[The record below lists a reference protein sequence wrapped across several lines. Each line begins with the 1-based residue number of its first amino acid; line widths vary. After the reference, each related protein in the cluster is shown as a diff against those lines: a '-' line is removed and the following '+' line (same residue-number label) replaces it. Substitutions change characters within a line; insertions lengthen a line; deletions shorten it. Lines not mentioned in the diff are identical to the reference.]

1 MILELLLHVVFAS
14 ISADPLI
21 AGVGPAGEIKEAA
34 TGFLFTEGP
43 VAGPEGSLYFSDLYR
58 QRIYQLNADGSHRV
72 VLEKS
77 KICNGLAVDRDGKI
91 IACQGGAGMI
101 ISVDPKSGAVST
113 IASGYQGVRFNQP
126 NDLVL
131 DALGGFYFTDPVY
144 GVPSKPQKTMG
155 LYYVSADKNVTRLA
169 EELDLP
175 NGIGLSP
182 DGKTLYLVV
191 MGAKKVLRFPVEGP
205 GKLGAS
211 SDFCTL
217 EAGGDGMTIDAKG
230 NVYVTQPE
238 FSAIDVFHPDGKK
251 LGRLTFPAGPAN
263 CAFAGKDGK
272 TLYVTARKSIYAVPM
287 LVSGIIKQE

>member
-1 MILELLLHVVFAS
+1 MILELLIRVALAL
-14 ISADPLI
+14 ITADPSI
-21 AGVGPAGEIKEAA
+21 PDVGPAGEIKEAA

-72 VLEKS
+72 ILEKS
-77 KICNGLAVDRDGKI
+77 KICNGLAVDREGKL

-101 ISVDPKSGAVST
+101 ISVDPSSGAVT
-113 IASGYQGVRFNQP
+113 PIATGYEGVRFNQP

-131 DALGGFYFTDPVY
+131 DATGGFYFTDPVY

-155 LYYVSADKNVTRLA
+155 LYYVSPDKKVTRIA

-182 DGKTLYLVV
+182 DGKTLYVV
-191 MGAKKVLRFPVEGP
+191 LMGAKKVLRFPVADP
-205 GKLGAS
+205 GKLGTPT
-211 SDFCTL
+211 DFCTL
-217 EAGGDGMTIDAKG
+217 DAGGDGMTVDGKG

-238 FSAIDVFHPDGKK
+238 FSAIDVFNPAGKK

-263 CAFAGKDGK
+263 CAFGGKDGK
-272 TLYVTARKSIYAVPM
+272 TLYVTARKTIYAVPM
-287 LVSGIIKQE
+287 LVSGIGQK